1 MPELRV
7 HNFSVSIDGFGAGPR
22 QGIDKPLGVDGLK
35 LHEWVFQTRA
45 WHQRQGEDGGT
56 EG

>member
-22 QGIDKPLGVDGLK
+22 QGIDNPLGVDGLK